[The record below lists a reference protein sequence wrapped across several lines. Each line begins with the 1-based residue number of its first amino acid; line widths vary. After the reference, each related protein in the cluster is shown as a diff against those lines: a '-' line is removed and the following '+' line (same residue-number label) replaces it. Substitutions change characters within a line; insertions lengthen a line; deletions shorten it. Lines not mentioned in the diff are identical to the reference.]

1 MRVSNTAIGIGLI
14 VFAIAVLFYTRTFPT
29 LEKGYPGPSLFPNIL
44 AVLFIISGITLVV
57 QGVRSGEK
65 ILRFETSGI
74 TRSGLI
80 NILLALGAIIFYIFL
95 SDFLGFQITSFILLF
110 GLMKWLRV
118 SMAWSLVMA
127 CGVTLAIYVLFAKIL
142 LVALPWGLW
151 GW

>member
-29 LEKGYPGPSLFPNIL
+29 LEKGYPGPSLFPNVL

-57 QGVRSGEK
+57 QGLRSGER

-74 TRSGLI
+74 TGSGLI

-118 SMAWSLVMA
+118 STPWSLVMA

>member
-57 QGVRSGEK
+57 QGVRSGER

-118 SMAWSLVMA
+118 SMPWSLVMA

>member
-1 MRVSNTAIGIGLI
+1 MRVSNTAIGLGLI
-14 VFAIAVLFYTRTFPT
+14 IFAIAVLFYTRTFPT
-29 LEKGYPGPSLFPNIL
+29 LEKGYPGPSLFPNVL
-44 AVLFIISGITLVV
+44 AVLFIISGISLVV

-65 ILRFETSGI
+65 VLKLDTTGI
-74 TRSGLI
+74 TGSGLI

-95 SDFLGFQITSFILLF
+95 SEFLGFQITSFILLF

-118 SMAWSLVMA
+118 STRWSLVMA
-127 CGVTLAIYVLFAKIL
+127 CGVTLAIYALFAKIL

>member
-29 LEKGYPGPSLFPNIL
+29 LEKGYPGPSLFPNVL

-57 QGVRSGEK
+57 QGLRSGER

-80 NILLALGAIIFYIFL
+80 NILFALGAIIFYIFL

-118 SMAWSLVMA
+118 STPWSLVMA
-127 CGVTLAIYVLFAKIL
+127 CGVTLGIYVLFAKIL

>member
-118 SMAWSLVMA
+118 SMPWSLVMA

>member
-57 QGVRSGEK
+57 QGVRSGER

-74 TRSGLI
+74 TGSGLI

-118 SMAWSLVMA
+118 STPWSLVMA

>member
-14 VFAIAVLFYTRTFPT
+14 IFAVAVLFYTRTFPT
-29 LEKGYPGPSLFPNIL
+29 LEKGYPGPSLFPNVL

-57 QGVRSGEK
+57 QGIRSGER

-74 TRSGLI
+74 TGSGLI
-80 NILLALGAIIFYIFL
+80 NILLALGAIFFYIFL

-118 SMAWSLVMA
+118 STPWSLVMA

>member
-44 AVLFIISGITLVV
+44 AGLFIISGITLVV

-118 SMAWSLVMA
+118 STPWSLVMA

>member
-29 LEKGYPGPSLFPNIL
+29 LEKGYPGPSLFPNVL

-57 QGVRSGEK
+57 QGLRSGER

-118 SMAWSLVMA
+118 STPWSLVMA

>member
-14 VFAIAVLFYTRTFPT
+14 IFAIAVLFYTRTFPT
-29 LEKGYPGPSLFPNIL
+29 LEKGYPGPSLFPNVL

-57 QGVRSGEK
+57 QGVRSGER

-74 TRSGLI
+74 TGSGLI

-118 SMAWSLVMA
+118 STPWSLVMA

>member
-1 MRVSNTAIGIGLI
+1 MRVSNTAIGLGLI

-29 LEKGYPGPSLFPNIL
+29 LERGYPGPSLFPNVL
-44 AVLFIISGITLVV
+44 AVLFIIAGITLVA
-57 QGVRSGEK
+57 QGVRGRERLSK
-65 ILRFETSGI
+65 FDTSTI

-80 NILLALGAIIFYIFL
+80 NILLVLGAVVFYIFL

-118 SMAWSLVMA
+118 STRWSLVMA
-127 CGVTLAIYVLFAKIL
+127 CGVTLAIYFLFAKIL
-142 LVALPWGLW
+142 LVPLPWGLW

>member
-29 LEKGYPGPSLFPNIL
+29 LEKGYPGPSLFPNVL

-57 QGVRSGEK
+57 QGVRSGER

-118 SMAWSLVMA
+118 STPWSLVMA